1 MSVTSNAI
9 SSHANPMLLAQV
21 AIPLEPPI
29 GGVGEAPGVPLLG
42 GGASAGEAVMA
53 QMSLLQLSRDEP
65 DGIREDFERALVD
78 ANKVGAR
85 EGGEFTLVVKAPL
98 PFMQDSQ
105 KTVRVGKD
113 GTLTLVEPSM
123 SARPDCVLG
132 RLGNVENYV
141 GDGVSVNRFPTLA
154 RTVAPR
160 VFENRGVP
168 AQSGLGAVV
177 ATVQSVAAGHPQA
190 VATLK
195 KAFERERDR
204 LLDANGAA
212 NPARE
217 PTVKIE
223 LPTSQATT
231 VVQAASFD
239 ARQVTQI
246 ASQVGASTLAA
257 MSPPLQRYATARDGA
272 YAQLKQLMA
281 VAGDQ
286 PELRARAAKVENSL
300 AHLDERSGRYASLAG
315 AQAALG
321 KFAGLPGLT
330 DTDGTVLDRATVASK
345 LRTVGAQVTTAAEDA
360 GNKIEFLS
368 DGIRGQQ
375 ARYAAKVYDA
385 QSGQVAQVLAGMDA
399 RIGQTRSA
407 VQKSG
412 SAPAQMQGL
421 AGMTQARERYAA
433 HADTWLSR
441 EYGRQLIDA
450 GFTGQ
455 IRDGA
460 GRPIDRKT
468 LNQQSVQAMRGLR
481 QDVVAFDQA
490 AQSFQ
495 TGLASGTPG
504 AKTAPVVTETKREPV
519 RNSGT
524 PPDDGS
530 QKTPRNPQDPLP
542 VPMRPDHG
550 HPDPDRACLPEAT
563 QGHDGHAEK
572 SPEDRRKEEL
582 YVAAILGSNV
592 AFSAIGATI
601 ANQLV
606 THRLEAAA
614 ERKPTGIAGR
624 PPESQEAEA
633 RLLAGASFESMD
645 GLQLVVSDPVDTLK
659 GKFNVL
665 TDGFFN
671 AGWTHGHDSQFLKDL
686 GLPAEAPLQHLAGNY
701 FNVATTTTVDAK
713 TGETRGSIYLG
724 MLSPRQD
731 LPDGVFK
738 SGRVHSTGLYSI
750 SYLQV
755 TLSGGS
761 PEQVAQAQ
769 EAVARS
775 MSPLQARADQQLTT
789 STKSELKEWST
800 LRAAT
805 KDSGTFVSQASALDA
820 SKYAPQRARI
830 AEEMRR
836 AAQEVVVCEVSSLP
850 GLQVKTQAS
859 NGAALLWQNPAE
871 MRFDPTTGI
880 RMHGDGRQIRDDGYQ
895 TDEAGCLSLSPKNGD
910 PKDWAFAFASV
921 AFTTPVGVG
930 STARASLGAYPLGEA
945 HGLAGRA
952 TGLGA
957 LATIDGV
964 AMAGKV
970 VPALAEG
977 RRAYSD
983 GNLLYVETAK
993 SSGRFGQPLLPG
1005 SSPMTLSQVTSK
1017 GAEPVTMEL
1026 SGEMFSFSRS
1036 TRPVSQPRQADQLYL
1051 GRAAGVAFEAVMTAN
1066 GSRQVKVETPL
1077 GEFYAEF
1084 KSMDALRDSVQQFVT
1099 SKTVNKPAKDRRP
1112 EGGSTQETP
1121 SINLLP
1127 KRGATTPTPWHPV
1140 VVPQGAPYGP
1150 QDLQQRI

>member
-490 AQSFQ
+490 VQQLGADAGAMQSPSSS
-495 TGLASGTPG
+495 ASF
-504 AKTAPVVTETKREPV
+504 RQ
-519 RNSGT
+519 R
-524 PPDDGS
+524 
-530 QKTPRNPQDPLP
+530 
-542 VPMRPDHG
+542 
-550 HPDPDRACLPEAT
+550 
-563 QGHDGHAEK
+563 
-572 SPEDRRKEEL
+572 
-582 YVAAILGSNV
+582 LGS
-592 AFSAIGATI
+592 A
-601 ANQLV
+601 
-606 THRLEAAA
+606 
-614 ERKPTGIAGR
+614 
-624 PPESQEAEA
+624 
-633 RLLAGASFESMD
+633 
-645 GLQLVVSDPVDTLK
+645 
-659 GKFNVL
+659 
-665 TDGFFN
+665 
-671 AGWTHGHDSQFLKDL
+671 
-686 GLPAEAPLQHLAGNY
+686 
-701 FNVATTTTVDAK
+701 
-713 TGETRGSIYLG
+713 
-724 MLSPRQD
+724 
-731 LPDGVFK
+731 
-738 SGRVHSTGLYSI
+738 
-750 SYLQV
+750 
-755 TLSGGS
+755 
-761 PEQVAQAQ
+761 
-769 EAVARS
+769 
-775 MSPLQARADQQLTT
+775 
-789 STKSELKEWST
+789 
-800 LRAAT
+800 
-805 KDSGTFVSQASALDA
+805 
-820 SKYAPQRARI
+820 
-830 AEEMRR
+830 
-836 AAQEVVVCEVSSLP
+836 
-850 GLQVKTQAS
+850 
-859 NGAALLWQNPAE
+859 
-871 MRFDPTTGI
+871 
-880 RMHGDGRQIRDDGYQ
+880 
-895 TDEAGCLSLSPKNGD
+895 
-910 PKDWAFAFASV
+910 
-921 AFTTPVGVG
+921 
-930 STARASLGAYPLGEA
+930 
-945 HGLAGRA
+945 
-952 TGLGA
+952 
-957 LATIDGV
+957 
-964 AMAGKV
+964 
-970 VPALAEG
+970 
-977 RRAYSD
+977 
-983 GNLLYVETAK
+983 TAK
-993 SSGRFGQPLLPG
+993 SSSRVQPAGLTRTAGGTAAVAWSNAIQLAVYAQGMPATPSSARSLLVRAVEQAAASYPSADLHEKLGNFVKDLLQGLPG
-1005 SSPMTLSQVTSK
+1005 ASDALASDRFAIGGGNTGGKSGGSNGVGGAGGNTPGKKPGDDEDEDAQDADVSK
-1017 GAEPVTMEL
+1017 HDTRRQLDWRDPVDAAVLLVRDVGLAKGLAWLLGGGVVLEH
-1026 SGEMFSFSRS
+1026 GD
-1036 TRPVSQPRQADQLYL
+1036 PDGIAL
-1051 GRAAGVAFEAVMTAN
+1051 GRSSQRH
-1066 GSRQVKVETPL
+1066 GSRQ
-1077 GEFYAEF
+1077 
-1084 KSMDALRDSVQQFVT
+1084 
-1099 SKTVNKPAKDRRP
+1099 
-1112 EGGSTQETP
+1112 
-1121 SINLLP
+1121 
-1127 KRGATTPTPWHPV
+1127 GA
-1140 VVPQGAPYGP
+1140 
-1150 QDLQQRI
+1150 